1 MATERTLDGAHNFI
15 EETITYWVGSSEEK
29 KVILLAAHA
38 EKMRSGIGGPAAQIK
53 ALKKN
58 INSSLRKLK
67 RNIFSS
73 PKAKSNL
80 EEELE
85 WYREELARLQS
96 TYVPKTRKPTEK

>member
-1 MATERTLDGAHNFI
+1 MATLRTLDEAHNYI
-15 EETITYWVGSSEEK
+15 EETITDWVASNEEK

-38 EKMRSGIGGPAAQIK
+38 EKMKSGIGGPAAQIK

-58 INSSLRKLK
+58 INSSVLKLK

-73 PKAKSNL
+73 PKAKTNL
-80 EEELE
+80 ELK
-85 WYREELARLQS
+85 WSKEELARLES